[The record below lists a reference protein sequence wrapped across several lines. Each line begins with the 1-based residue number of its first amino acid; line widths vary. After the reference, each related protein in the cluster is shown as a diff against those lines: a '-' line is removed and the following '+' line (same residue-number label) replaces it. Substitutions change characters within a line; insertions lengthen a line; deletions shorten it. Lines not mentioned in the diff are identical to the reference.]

1 MIFTGKEGAMKG
13 SKIVALLML
22 VAVCSW
28 ACSCAGTTATT
39 APEKKTTI
47 RWASPFKP
55 GHTLVETGNKFKEIV
70 EKGSGGRLL
79 VEVQAGVGSEEEIN
93 DWCSQGK
100 VEMQATGGR
109 PLEVS
114 APQYF
119 FFNAPYVMKDFD
131 HFLRVWQGSL
141 GKQARELVEKNGNQ
155 KYLGIVYRGL
165 RQTTS
170 KKPLYTPADFYM
182 LKLRLP
188 TVKTWIAVWKEIG
201 TDPVPI
207 PLPELYATLKDG
219 KAQASEGDLPQIA
232 SFKLNEVQNYLT
244 LTNHLVQTGGV
255 LINKAFF
262 DGLPKADQELIV
274 KAAVQ
279 ATDWANEGIKKE
291 EKKLLIELQRKGMQ
305 VVIPDADSL
314 REKGKPAVEQLFKTE
329 WPVTTWAEVLAQ

>member
-1 MIFTGKEGAMKG
+1 MK
-13 SKIVALLML
+13 SPKIVVLVML
-22 VAVCSW
+22 AAVCSW
-28 ACSCAGTTATT
+28 VCSCAGTTPTGT
-39 APEKKTTI
+39 PEKKTTI

-79 VEVQAGVGSEEEIN
+79 VEVQAGVGSEEDIN

-131 HFLRVWQGSL
+131 HFMRVWQGPL
-141 GKQARELVEKNGNQ
+141 GKQARELVEKKGNQ

-207 PLPELYATLKDG
+207 PLPDLYASLKDG

-244 LTNHLVQTGGV
+244 MTNHLVQTGGI

-274 KAAVQ
+274 KAVAQ
-279 ATDWANEGIKKE
+279 ASDWANEGIKKE

>member
-1 MIFTGKEGAMKG
+1 MKG
-13 SKIVALLML
+13 SRIVIWVM
-22 VAVCSW
+22 VAAACSW
-28 ACSCAGTTATT
+28 VYGCAGTAPTAP
-39 APEKKTTI
+39 PEKKTTL

-55 GHTLVETGNKFKEIV
+55 GHTLVETGNQFKEIL
-70 EKGSGGRLL
+70 EKSSGGRLV
-79 VEVQAGVGSEEEIN
+79 VEVQAGVGSEEDIN

-131 HFLRVWQGSL
+131 HFMRVWQGSL
-141 GKQARELVEKNGNQ
+141 GQQARERVEKNGNQ

-207 PLPELYATLKDG
+207 PLPELYASLKDG
-219 KAQASEGDLPQIA
+219 KAQASEGDLPQVA

-255 LINKAFF
+255 LINKAFI

-274 KAAVQ
+274 NAVVQ

>member
-1 MIFTGKEGAMKG
+1 MK
-13 SKIVALLML
+13 SPRFIVLFML
-22 VAVCSW
+22 IAVCSW
-28 ACSCAGTTATT
+28 VCSCAGTTPTAT
-39 APEKKTTI
+39 PEKKTTI
-47 RWASPFKP
+47 RLASPFKP
-55 GHTLVETGNKFKEIV
+55 GHTLVETGNKFKELV
-70 EKGSGGRLL
+70 EKGSTGRLM

-131 HFLRVWQGSL
+131 HFMRVWQGSL

-170 KKPLYTPADFYM
+170 KKPLYTPADFYL

-207 PLPELYATLKDG
+207 PLPELYASLKDG

-274 KAAVQ
+274 KAVAQ
-279 ATDWANEGIKKE
+279 ASDWANEGIKKE
-291 EKKLLIELQRKGMQ
+291 EKELLIELQRKGMQ

>member
-1 MIFTGKEGAMKG
+1 MK
-13 SKIVALLML
+13 SPKIVVLVIV

-28 ACSCAGTTATT
+28 VCSCAGTSPTGT
-39 APEKKTTI
+39 PEKKTTI

-70 EKGSGGRLL
+70 EKGGGGRLL
-79 VEVQAGVGSEEEIN
+79 VEVQAGVGSEEDIN

-131 HFLRVWQGSL
+131 HFMRVWQGSL
-141 GKQARELVEKNGNQ
+141 GKQARELVEKKGNQ

-201 TDPVPI
+201 TDPVPV
-207 PLPELYATLKDG
+207 PLPDLYASLKDG
-219 KAQASEGDLPQIA
+219 KAQASEGDLPQVA

-274 KAAVQ
+274 KAVAQ
-279 ATDWANEGIKKE
+279 ASDWANEGIKKE

>member
-1 MIFTGKEGAMKG
+1 
-13 SKIVALLML
+13 ML
-22 VAVCSW
+22 IAVCSW
-28 ACSCAGTTATT
+28 VCSCAGTTPTAT
-39 APEKKTTI
+39 PEKKTTI
-47 RWASPFKP
+47 RLASPFKP
-55 GHTLVETGNKFKEIV
+55 GHTLVETGNKFKELV
-70 EKGSGGRLL
+70 EKGSTGRLM

-131 HFLRVWQGSL
+131 HFMRVWQGSL

-170 KKPLYTPADFYM
+170 KKPLYTPADFYL

-207 PLPELYATLKDG
+207 PLPELYASLKDG

-274 KAAVQ
+274 KAVAQ
-279 ATDWANEGIKKE
+279 ASDWANEGIKKE

>member
-1 MIFTGKEGAMKG
+1 MKG
-13 SKIVALLML
+13 SKIVVLVML
-22 VAVCSW
+22 AAVCIW
-28 ACSCAGTTATT
+28 VCSCAGTTPAGT
-39 APEKKTTI
+39 PEKKTTI

-55 GHTLVETGNKFKEIV
+55 GHTLVETGKKFKEIL
-70 EKGSGGRLL
+70 EKSSGGRLL
-79 VEVQAGVGSEEEIN
+79 VEVQAGVGSEEDIN

-131 HFLRVWQGSL
+131 HFMRVWQGSL

-207 PLPELYATLKDG
+207 PLPDLYASLKDG

-262 DGLPKADQELIV
+262 DGLAKADQDLVV
-274 KAAVQ
+274 KAVAQ

-291 EKKLLIELQRKGMQ
+291 ERKLLIELQRKGMQ
-305 VVIPDADSL
+305 VVVPDADSL

>member
-1 MIFTGKEGAMKG
+1 MKA
-13 SKIVALLML
+13 SKIVVPVM
-22 VAVCSW
+22 VIAVCSW
-28 ACSCAGTTATT
+28 VCSCAGTTPTAT
-39 APEKKTTI
+39 PEKKTTI

-55 GHTLVETGNKFKEIV
+55 GHTLVETGNKFKEIL
-70 EKGSGGRLL
+70 EKDSGGRLG
-79 VEVQAGVGSEEEIN
+79 VEVQAGVGSEEDIN

-131 HFLRVWQGSL
+131 HFMRVWQGSL

-207 PLPELYATLKDG
+207 PLPDLYASLKDG

-262 DGLPKADQELIV
+262 DGLPKADQELVV
-274 KAAVQ
+274 KAAAQ
-279 ATDWANEGIKKE
+279 ATDWANEGIKRE

-329 WPVTTWAEVLAQ
+329 WPVTTWAQVLAQ

>member
-1 MIFTGKEGAMKG
+1 MKG
-13 SKIVALLML
+13 SKFLML
-22 VAVCSW
+22 VVSAAFCLGLW
-28 ACSCAGTTATT
+28 GCAETGPAMKS
-39 APEKKTTI
+39 EKKTTL
-47 RWASPFKP
+47 RLASPFKA
-55 GHTLVETGNKFKEIV
+55 GHTLVETGNKFKELV
-70 EKGSGGRLL
+70 EQGSSGRIM

-119 FFNAPYVMKDFD
+119 FFNAPFVMKDFD
-131 HFLRVWQGSL
+131 HFMRVWQGSL
-141 GKQARELVEKNGNQ
+141 GNKAREMVEKNGNQ
-155 KYLGIVYRGL
+155 KYLGIAYRGL

-170 KKPLYTPADFYM
+170 KKPLYTPADFYL

-188 TVKTWIAVWKEIG
+188 TVKTWMAVWKEIG
-201 TDPVPI
+201 TDPVPV
-207 PLPELYATLKDG
+207 PLPELYASLKGG
-219 KAQASEGDLPQIA
+219 KAQSSEGDLPQIA

-244 LTNHLVQTGGV
+244 LTNHLVQTGGI

-262 DGLPKADQELIV
+262 EGLPKADRDLIV
-274 KAAVQ
+274 KAAAQ
-279 ATDWANEGIKKE
+279 ACDWSNEGIKKD

-305 VVIPDADSL
+305 VVIPDAESL

-329 WPVTTWAEVLAQ
+329 WPVTTWAEILAQ

>member
-1 MIFTGKEGAMKG
+1 MKG
-13 SKIVALLML
+13 SKIVVLVML
-22 VAVCSW
+22 AAVCIW
-28 ACSCAGTTATT
+28 VCSCAGTTPAGT
-39 APEKKTTI
+39 PEKKTTI

-55 GHTLVETGNKFKEIV
+55 GHTLVETGNQFKEIL
-70 EKGSGGRLL
+70 EKSSGGRLL
-79 VEVQAGVGSEEEIN
+79 VEVQAGVRSEEDIN

-109 PLEVS
+109 PLEVA

-131 HFLRVWQGSL
+131 HFMRVWQGSL

-207 PLPELYATLKDG
+207 PLPELYASLKDG

-262 DGLPKADQELIV
+262 DGLAKADQDLVV
-274 KAAVQ
+274 KAVAQ

-291 EKKLLIELQRKGMQ
+291 ERKLLIELQRKGMQ
-305 VVIPDADSL
+305 VVVPDADSL